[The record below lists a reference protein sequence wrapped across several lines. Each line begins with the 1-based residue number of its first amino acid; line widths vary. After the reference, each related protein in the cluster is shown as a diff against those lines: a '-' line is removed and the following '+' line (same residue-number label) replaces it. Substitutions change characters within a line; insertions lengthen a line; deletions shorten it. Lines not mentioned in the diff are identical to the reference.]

1 LKVGLAADNF
11 RPRNTV
17 DSVGDGDMPTY
28 EYKCGSCGHQFEK
41 FSPKITD
48 TSTVACP
55 RCDGIAERLISGGA
69 GILFKGSGFY
79 ATDYRSQSYKE
90 AANKE
95 QKTPAKET
103 PSSESAPASSAK
115 KGSKKDSE

>member
-1 LKVGLAADNF
+1 MKPSLAADNF

-17 DSVGDGDMPTY
+17 DNVGDGDMPTY
-28 EYKCGSCGHQFEK
+28 EYKCESCGHQFEK

-55 RCDGIAERLISGGA
+55 KCGGIAERLISGGA
-69 GILFKGSGFY
+69 GLLFKGSGFY
-79 ATDYRSQSYKE
+79 ITDYRSQSYKE

-95 QKTPAKET
+95 QKTPPKEKSSSEPAP
-103 PSSESAPASSAK
+103 PSSSK
-115 KGSKKDSE
+115 KESKKDSD